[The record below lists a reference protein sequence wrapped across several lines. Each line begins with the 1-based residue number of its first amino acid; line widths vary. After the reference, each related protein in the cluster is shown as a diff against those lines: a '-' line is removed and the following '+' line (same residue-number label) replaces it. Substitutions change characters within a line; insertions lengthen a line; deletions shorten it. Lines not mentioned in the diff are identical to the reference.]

1 MEDFISEELSEENKS
16 NGKTSLA
23 KRTKTSQ
30 ENATSSDESE
40 NEPQT
45 KLIMIKEIPNLK
57 GAYQE
62 ITDCTQEA
70 NNATIKALQLVKSLS
85 SSIQGTI

>member
-40 NEPQT
+40 NELQT

-62 ITDCTQEA
+62 INDCTQEA